1 MKCAVITLILLTA
14 AILPVSCQSTN
25 KKINKMEMKKK
36 LIDSLKNYS
45 EKRVYYANVD
55 KGGCR
60 VEITVNDMLFN
71 NYFTEWGATGTI
83 PMNLSILK
91 SGKQKV
97 KVKIFPDANNESLT
111 DITRLQI
118 TITYSHT
125 PTSSLEEQVVV
136 LDWNLPQEIIAKR
149 LPVYETILEFDAV
162 VPYDYTYRI
171 NGAVDLR
178 TIPNIEQLAFNKMKE
193 IRQLYEK
200 GDVETYWRMVFAK
213 YSQYANSLYQT
224 PEEISEDL
232 KDDIKIFA
240 PHKNRK
246 FSSIDNYDFFF
257 FAEGKTVMVLDRD
270 TRESVLKCSYTDEQ
284 GFECEDELTII
295 LYMPKDSNEL
305 EIY

>member
-1 MKCAVITLILLTA
+1 MKRLEIIMILLTVMFSGA
-14 AILPVSCQSTN
+14 CQSTN
-25 KKINKMEMKKK
+25 KNIDQMKMKEK
-36 LIDSLKNYS
+36 LINSLKNYS
-45 EKRVYYANVD
+45 ENRIYYVNVN

-60 VEITVNDMLFN
+60 VELTVNDIFLN
-71 NYFTEWGATGTI
+71 NDFTEWGSTGTI

-91 SGKQKV
+91 SGKQKLRIR
-97 KVKIFPDANNESLT
+97 IFPTTKENTLT
-111 DITRLQI
+111 DITRLQVNVS
-118 TITYSHT
+118 YGLT
-125 PTSSLEEQVVV
+125 PKSPINELVTLV
-136 LDWNLPQEIIAKR
+136 DWELSQDIIDKKLPN
-149 LPVYETILEFDAV
+149 YETVLEFEAV
-162 VPYDYTYRI
+162 VPYDYTYRLI
-171 NGAVDLR
+171 DAVDLKN
-178 TIPNIEQLAFNKMKE
+178 IPNIKQLALKRIRE
-193 IRQLYEK
+193 IRDLYEK

>member
-118 TITYSHT
+118 TITYSPT

-200 GDVETYWRMVFAK
+200 GDVETYWKMVFDK
-213 YSQYANSLYQT
+213 YEQYANSLYQT
-224 PEEISEDL
+224 PEDIAEDIKEDL
-232 KDDIKIFA
+232 NDFGD
-240 PHKNRK
+240 HKNRK
-246 FSSIDNYDFFF
+246 ILPIDDYEMFFY
-257 FAEGKTVMVLDRD
+257 AEGRIIILLERT
-270 TRESVLKCSYTDEQ
+270 TRETLLKCSYTDEQ
-284 GFECEDELTII
+284 GFECEVGLPTE
-295 LYMPKDSNEL
+295 LYMPCGSNEL
-305 EIY
+305 QIF